1 VMLRDAGYEVVATH
15 DDFEEAV
22 EALDREKVDLILSDV
37 RLRGKRTGIQLAEEA
52 KKRGVPL
59 LFVTGHPPDN
69 AHELAIGCL
78 RKPYSERQ
86 LTKAGEARERG
97 VLFLFVPGHP
107 PDNAHELAIGC
118 LRKPYSERQLRKAI
132 EAIDQHLSGEQPK
145 LPKGLEI
152 YLGSGEAR

>member
-1 VMLRDAGYEVVATH
+1 MLFGKRKRIVKRILVIEDEPLTAFDNEVMIRDAGYDVVATH

-22 EALDREKVDLILSDV
+22 AALDRAKVDLILSDV
-37 RLRGKRTGIQLAEEA
+37 RLRGKKTGLQVAEEA

-86 LTKAGEARERG
+86 LKMA
-97 VLFLFVPGHP
+97 L
-107 PDNAHELAIGC
+107 D
-118 LRKPYSERQLRKAI
+118 
-132 EAIDQHLSGEQPK
+132 AIDQHLSGKQPK
-145 LPKGLEI
+145 LPKGMEI
-152 YLGSGEAR
+152 YARATDAG